1 MKGLKLVFDVDKIS
15 ADKNELAF
23 AKLVQYLY
31 ERSLSLVMWDEKDN
45 AREALRIRR
54 ANYTRSGKPR
64 ILSLYN
70 QLTLLKKRH
79 SESITDYIIRAENA
93 ATALNAVKGS
103 S

>member
-1 MKGLKLVFDVDKIS
+1 MKGLKEVFGVDKIS
-15 ADKNELAF
+15 ADENELAF
-23 AKLVQYLY
+23 AELVQYLD

-45 AREALRIRR
+45 AREALRILR
-54 ANYTRSGKPR
+54 ANYARSGKPR